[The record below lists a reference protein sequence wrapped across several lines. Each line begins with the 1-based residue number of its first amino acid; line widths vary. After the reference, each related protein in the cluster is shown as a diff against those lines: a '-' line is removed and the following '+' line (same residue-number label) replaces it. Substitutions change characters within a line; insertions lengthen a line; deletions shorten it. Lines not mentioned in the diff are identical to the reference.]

1 MSGMERRTTFAVI
14 VGNRDFFPD
23 QLCLEG
29 RRAMLQVLEEEGF
42 GAICLD
48 EEATK
53 CGSVENYE
61 EAKKCA
67 ELFRSHADEID
78 GVIVTLP
85 NFGDEKAVANALRM
99 SGLNVPVLVQAFP
112 DDIGSFK
119 VSHRRDSFCGKISV
133 CNNLRQYSIP
143 FSLTDRHTV
152 DPKSEEFR
160 QDLHRFAAI
169 CRVVGGMKGLRVGS
183 IGARP
188 AAFNTV
194 RYSEKLLESHGISV
208 ETIDL
213 SEILGRAERLG
224 ADDPRVEANL
234 KRIKEYTDTSRIPE
248 EPIIKMAK
256 FGVVVDEWMEVND
269 LHSSAIQCWSAMEE
283 YFGIVPC
290 TLMSMMS
297 NRLLP
302 SACEVDVMGAVSMF
316 ALQQASLRP
325 SALVDWNNNYGDDPN
340 KGVIFHCSNLPKD
353 VFESAHMDYPPIL
366 ASTLGKENT
375 YGVLAGRV
383 KEGAFTFARITTDD
397 MAGKV
402 RAYVGEGRLTGDPLD
417 TFGGYGVVEIPRFQS
432 LLQYVCNN
440 GFEHHVAINLA
451 TTSRALEEAMKTYLG
466 WDVYRHDSEDANAER

>member
-1 MSGMERRTTFAVI
+1 MTSAARQLTFGVI

-23 QLCLEG
+23 QLCVEG
-29 RRAMLQVLEEEGF
+29 RKLMLKVLEEEGF
-42 GAICLD
+42 RAICLD
-48 EEATK
+48 ESATK
-53 CGSVENYE
+53 CGAIENYD

-67 ELFRSHADEID
+67 ELFRKHADEID

-99 SGLNVPVLVQAFP
+99 SGLNVPVLVHAFP
-112 DDIGSFK
+112 DAIGSFT
-119 VSHRRDSFCGKISV
+119 VSQRRDSFCGKISV

-143 FSLTDRHTV
+143 FTLTDKHTV
-152 DPKSEEFR
+152 DPASEEFR
-160 QDLHRFAAI
+160 RDLHRFAAI
-169 CRVVGGMKGLRVGS
+169 CRIVRGLRGLRIGS

-194 RYSEKLLESHGISV
+194 RFSEKLLEAHGISV
-208 ETIDL
+208 EPVDL

-224 ADDPRVEANL
+224 ADDPRVVAKLE
-234 KRIKEYTDTSRIPE
+234 RIKEYVDTSRVPA
-248 EPIIKMAK
+248 EPIVKMAK
-256 FGVVVDEWMEVND
+256 FGVVVDEWMDANE
-269 LHSSAIQCWSAMEE
+269 LQSSAVQCWSALEE

-297 NRLLP
+297 NRLMP
-302 SACEVDVMGAVSMF
+302 SACEVDVMGALSMYV
-316 ALQQASLRP
+316 LQQASLRP

-340 KGVIFHCSNLPKD
+340 KAVIFHCSNLPKD

-383 KEGAFTFARITTDD
+383 KQGVFTYGRVSTDD
-397 MAGKV
+397 AAGTV
-402 RAYVGEGRLTGDPLD
+402 RAYVGEGRLTDDPLD

-432 LLQYVCNN
+432 LLNYICAN
-440 GFEHHVAINLA
+440 GFEHHVAINLSA
-451 TTSRALEEAMKTYLG
+451 TSRAVEEALKTYLG
-466 WDVYRHDSEDANAER
+466 WDVYRHDAEL

>member
-1 MSGMERRTTFAVI
+1 MTSTERRTTFGVI

-29 RRAMLQVLEEEGF
+29 RRSVLKVLEEEGF

-48 EEATK
+48 EQATK
-53 CGSVENYE
+53 CGSIENYE
-61 EAKKCA
+61 EAKTCA
-67 ELFRSHADEID
+67 ELFKAHADEID

-99 SGLNVPVLVQAFP
+99 SGLDVPVLVHAFP
-112 DDIGSFK
+112 DDIGSFT
-119 VSHRRDSFCGKISV
+119 VSRRRDAFCGKISV

-152 DPKSEEFR
+152 DPASEEFR
-160 QDLHRFAAI
+160 RDLHRFAAI
-169 CRVVGGMKGLRVGS
+169 CRVVRGLRGHRIGA

-194 RYSEKLLESHGISV
+194 RFSEKLLEAHGISV
-208 ETIDL
+208 EPIDL
-213 SEILGRAERLG
+213 SEILGRAERLS
-224 ADDPRVEANL
+224 ADDPRVTAKLE
-234 KRIKEYTDTSRIPE
+234 RIKEYTDTSRVPE
-248 EPIIKMAK
+248 EPIVKMAK
-256 FGVVVDEWMEVND
+256 FGVVVDEWMEAND
-269 LHSSAIQCWSAMEE
+269 LHSSAIQCWSALEE

-302 SACEVDVMGAVSMF
+302 SACEVDVMGALSMF
-316 ALQQASLRP
+316 VLQQASLRP
-325 SALVDWNNNYGDDPN
+325 SALVDWNNNYGDDPD
-340 KGVIFHCSNLPKD
+340 KAVIFHCSNLPKD
-353 VFESAHMDYPPIL
+353 VFESTHMDYPPIL

-383 KEGAFTFARITTDD
+383 KQGVFTFARISTDD
-397 MAGKV
+397 SAGIV
-402 RAYVGEGRLTGDPLD
+402 RAYVGEGRLTQDPLD
-417 TFGGYGVVEIPRFQS
+417 TFGGYGVVQIPRFQS
-432 LLQYVCNN
+432 LLQYVCNH

-451 TTSRALEEAMKTYLG
+451 QTSRAVEEAMGTYLG
-466 WDVYRHDSEDANAER
+466 WDVYRHDPEY